1 MSAHSPARPAIV
13 ATGLVAAIVTVAATG
28 LLAIVLAWATHA
40 RIDLYRSRLALWGD
54 TVAKVPEN
62 PRAWVCLG
70 RALLD
75 AGNNEAAERAIAEAL
90 RLAPDFGDAIV
101 QLGNA
106 VRDRDPAGALALYRR
121 AVAVDPRNLA
131 ARTNLAAMLGMRGD
145 PEAETH
151 LRAVLAEDPWNVE
164 AISNYGSLCLAR
176 GDAAAARQ
184 WFGRAAALAPDDP
197 IVRRNREI
205 AAAAEAA
212 ASRGAAMPGSQSP
225 P

>member
-1 MSAHSPARPAIV
+1 
-13 ATGLVAAIVTVAATG
+13 
-28 LLAIVLAWATHA
+28 
-40 RIDLYRSRLALWGD
+40 
-54 TVAKVPEN
+54 
-62 PRAWVCLG
+62 
-70 RALLD
+70 LLD

-90 RLAPDFGDAIV
+90 RLAPDSCDAIL

-145 PEAETH
+145 PEAEAH

-176 GDAAAARQ
+176 GDAPAARQ
-184 WFGRAAALAPDDP
+184 WFGRAAALAPNDP

-212 ASRGAAMPGSQSP
+212 ASRGAATPGSQSP

>member
-1 MSAHSPARPAIV
+1 MSAHSRARPANV
-13 ATGLVAAIVTVAATG
+13 AMGLVATIVTVAATG

-40 RIDLYRSRLALWGD
+40 RIDLYRSRPALWGD

-75 AGNNEAAERAIAEAL
+75 AGNSEAAERAIAEAL
-90 RLAPDFGDAIV
+90 RLAPDSCDAIL

-121 AVAVDPRNLA
+121 AVAADPRNLA

-145 PEAETH
+145 PEAEAH
-151 LRAVLAEDPWNVE
+151 LRAVLAADAWNVE
-164 AISNYGSLCLAR
+164 ALSNYGSLCLTR
-176 GDAAAARQ
+176 GDVPAARQ
-184 WFGRAAALAPDDP
+184 WFGRAAALAPGDP
-197 IVRRNREI
+197 IVRRNLEI
-205 AAAAEAA
+205 VIAAEAA
-212 ASRGAAMPGSQSP
+212 AARPATPQSQSP

>member
-1 MSAHSPARPAIV
+1 M
-13 ATGLVAAIVTVAATG
+13 GLVATIVTVAATG

-40 RIDLYRSRLALWGD
+40 RIDLYRSRPALWGD

-75 AGNNEAAERAIAEAL
+75 AGNSEAAERAIAEAL
-90 RLAPDFGDAIV
+90 RLAPDSCDAIL

-121 AVAVDPRNLA
+121 AVAADPRNLA

-145 PEAETH
+145 PEAEAH
-151 LRAVLAEDPWNVE
+151 LRAVLAEDAWNVE
-164 AISNYGSLCLAR
+164 ALSNYGSLCLTR
-176 GDAAAARQ
+176 GDVPAARQ
-184 WFGRAAALAPDDP
+184 WFGRAAALAPGDP
-197 IVRRNREI
+197 IVRRNLEI
-205 AAAAEAA
+205 VIAAEAA
-212 ASRGAAMPGSQSP
+212 AARPATPQSQSP

>member
-13 ATGLVAAIVTVAATG
+13 ATGLVATIVTVAATG
-28 LLAIVLAWATHA
+28 LLVIVLAWATHA

-54 TVAKVPEN
+54 TAAKVPEN

-90 RLAPDFGDAIV
+90 RLAPDSCDAIL

-121 AVAVDPRNLA
+121 AVAADPRNLA

-145 PEAETH
+145 PEAEAH
-151 LRAVLAEDPWNVE
+151 LRAVLAADAWNVE
-164 AISNYGSLCLAR
+164 ALSNYGSLCLSR
-176 GDAAAARQ
+176 GDVAAARQ
-184 WFGRAAALAPDDP
+184 WFGRAGSLASDDP
-197 IVRRNREI
+197 IVRRNLEI
-205 AAAAEAA
+205 VAAAEAA
-212 ASRGAAMPGSQSP
+212 AARTATPGSQSP